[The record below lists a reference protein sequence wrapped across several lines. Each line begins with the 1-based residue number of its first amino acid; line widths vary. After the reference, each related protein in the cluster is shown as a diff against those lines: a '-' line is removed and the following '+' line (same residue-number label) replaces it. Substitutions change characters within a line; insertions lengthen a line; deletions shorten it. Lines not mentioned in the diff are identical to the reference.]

1 MWSKKLWRARREKE
15 GQKYILKLPVRE
27 AAGSALGPA
36 ARSKGRRWEKSV
48 RKQPQGRERL
58 KNMKRHG
65 GLPRE

>member
-1 MWSKKLWRARREKE
+1 M
-15 GQKYILKLPVRE
+15 LKLPVRE

-36 ARSKGRRWEKSV
+36 ARGKGRRWEKSV

>member
-1 MWSKKLWRARREKE
+1 MFTPGRAGPVERE
-15 GQKYILKLPVRE
+15 GRQTCMLKLPVRE

-36 ARSKGRRWEKSV
+36 ARGKGRRWEKSV